1 MRIVAGWNRTKLDYR
16 NDKCERWKKNRR
28 NEEPYVEDATRSFLL
43 SSLFALVCHMA
54 RNNRASSTDAAP
66 SSRFL
71 HPPAWIPSENFD
83 CQHLSPPPRNNL
95 KPDFSSFL
103 FPRARYDA
111 VYLYASYQDSVE
123 QRSERSLLSVDSSFP
138 DSSIEPKISTT
149 RSLKRRSVSFFF
161 TKERFTQS
169 KSPST
174 FLSYSKVVGR
184 TIRRGTEDFPS
195 SIIYSCVGRR
205 KKGNFLTSL

>member
-1 MRIVAGWNRTKLDYR
+1 METEGLSQLVTVFNTLFSIRY
-16 NDKCERWKKNRR
+16 
-28 NEEPYVEDATRSFLL
+28 TRFHSSYPIDSLPL
-43 SSLFALVCHMA
+43 SNYISCLHPVFHLF
-54 RNNRASSTDAAP
+54 
-66 SSRFL
+66 FL
-71 HPPAWIPSENFD
+71 HDRGKED
-83 CQHLSPPPRNNL
+83 ENNL

-169 KSPST
+169 KSPSS